1 MYGVEVVKF
10 APSGAAGRAK
20 GPQLIIRSSR
30 VLVLFFAAALVGL
43 AMFSGVLVFQ
53 LSRGPI
59 SLNFLTPL
67 VEEALNSSAGATQV
81 RLHNTVLS
89 WEGQERALDIRATGL
104 QFLDS
109 SERVRATIPEMSVK
123 FSVRALLRGLIAP
136 TRLELFGPRVTII
149 RTPSGEVS
157 IDFGSDTAAAE
168 KAGAPL
174 GFLQEL
180 LSAPDTSLASGYLS
194 SVAVRNA
201 FLEFEDKVTGRQWL
215 APNTD
220 IRLDRDADGIR
231 GDGSIIIGE
240 GEGALQLGLSGA
252 YRADSRS
259 GDVGVVFRDVDP
271 ASFAQFD
278 PSLEVLGRLDARL
291 DGTVTLS
298 IDAAF
303 RDIVGNLDLRVSAGA
318 VDAAPLYDAPVLFEG
333 ASLQLNFEQ
342 AEDRVTLESLDL
354 ILGETTLSLTGS
366 AQRGA
371 GDWASEINVE
381 LRDLPV
387 NDIDVYWPLGV
398 EPNTREWITEN
409 IRDGLV
415 DVMTA
420 TARATIP
427 EDDPALFS
435 LEDISAEIRFHDVS
449 VHYLRPMEPVIGGE
463 GVARINGQEVVVDV
477 IQARMRDVVA
487 EKGRVVIDGLDGNS
501 GVETIKIEV
510 TVAGPVRDT
519 LEVLDGE
526 LLGFIS
532 GFGIDP
538 ARTSGTQRTSAVFA
552 FPLLNALTVD
562 EIAVATSSRLIDFSA
577 EEAAFGFP
585 IGNGNLDLTVN
596 RDGLKARGTADI
608 GQIPVGLTWVER
620 FSNDG
625 KVRTRYEVQT
635 SLGAVAREQLQLDTA
650 PYLTGPF
657 GLDLTYAVGW
667 DGAAAGA
674 AEIDLTESAV
684 SLDPFGWTKP
694 AGVPG
699 RGFLRFYSRDDGFF
713 AVPEFDVTAA
723 DLQITGAARFRSAN
737 AALDLLDMQFSQLKF
752 GENDLVAAVVMSES
766 GVPTFTLAGN
776 AIDLRP
782 VMAEIFGGDEGDDGA
797 EETEDDG
804 PPAMRIVVS
813 EEAPISSLRLGD
825 ETRLLGAHGWL
836 VNDGA
841 DWMDV
846 LLRGKLS
853 NAGNIFV
860 RIEPE
865 PDLRRLLVETD
876 DAGGLLAA
884 LDWVSTIRS
893 GEMRVRGTFEGT
905 GADEVLSAQ
914 VDAQSFVLTE
924 EPFMAKILAL
934 ASFSG
939 IADVLG
945 GQGITFRRAE
955 IPLRMTKNEI
965 VIKDA
970 KARGAEIGIIASGTI
985 DRRADTLDLQ
995 GEVAPAYTLNSLLA
1009 NIPLI
1014 GQVLSGGSEGIFAAT
1029 FSASG
1034 PLENPDIS
1042 VNPLSVLTPGIIRRL
1057 LSGFGEDT
1065 EAEEKPRQP
1074 TPAPDIKP

>member
-1 MYGVEVVKF
+1 MYGVGVVKF

-20 GPQLIIRSSR
+20 GPQLIVRSSR

-43 AMFSGVLVFQ
+43 AMFSGILVFQ

-67 VEEALNSSAGATQV
+67 VEEALNSSAGATHV
-81 RLHNTVLS
+81 RLHDTVLS
-89 WEGQERALDIRATGL
+89 WEGEERALDIRATGL

-109 SERVRATIPEMSVK
+109 AERVRATIPEMSVK

-149 RTPSGEVS
+149 RAPSGEVS
-157 IDFGSDTAAAE
+157 IDFGGDTAPAE
-168 KAGAPL
+168 NAGAPM

-201 FLEFEDKVTGRQWL
+201 FLEFEDRMTARRWL

-220 IRLDRDADGIR
+220 IRLERDAAGIR
-231 GDGSIIIGE
+231 GDGSIVIGE
-240 GEGALQLGLSGA
+240 GERALQLGLSGI
-252 YRADSRS
+252 YRAGSGS
-259 GDVGVVFRDVDP
+259 GDIGVVFSDVDP
-271 ASFAQFD
+271 ASFVAFD
-278 PSLEVLGRLDARL
+278 PSLAVLERLDARL
-291 DGTVTLS
+291 DGTLTLS
-298 IDAAF
+298 IGEAF

-318 VDAAPLYDAPVLFEG
+318 VDAAPLYDAPLLLEG
-333 ASLQLNFEQ
+333 ASLQMSFEQ
-342 AEDRVTLESLDL
+342 AEERISLESLDL
-354 ILGETTLSLTGS
+354 ILGETTLSLTGT
-366 AQRGA
+366 AERDA
-371 GDWASEINVE
+371 GDWTTDINAE

-387 NDIDVYWPLGV
+387 NHIGLYWPLGV
-398 EPNTREWITEN
+398 EPNAREWITEN
-409 IRDGLV
+409 IRDGQV
-415 DVMTA
+415 DVLTA
-420 TARATIP
+420 SARITIL
-427 EDDPALFS
+427 EDDPTSFALD
-435 LEDISAEIRFHDVS
+435 DISAEIAFHDAS
-449 VHYLRPMEPVIGGE
+449 VHYLRPMEPVTDGV
-463 GVARINGQEVVVDV
+463 GVARINTREVVIDV
-477 IQARMRDVVA
+477 VQARIRDVVA
-487 EKGRVVIDGLDGNS
+487 ETGRIVIDGLDGPS
-501 GVETIKIEV
+501 KAETIKIEV

-519 LEVLDGE
+519 LEVLDSE
-526 LLGFIS
+526 PLGFIS

-538 ARTSGTQRTSAVFA
+538 VRTSGSQRTNAVFA
-552 FPLLNALTVD
+552 FPLLDALTVD
-562 EIAVATSSRLIDFSA
+562 EIAVATSSRLVDFSA
-577 EEAAFGFP
+577 EAAAFGFP
-585 IGNGNLDLTVN
+585 IGNGNLELTVN
-596 RDGLKARGTADI
+596 RDGLEARGTADI
-608 GQIPVGLTWVER
+608 GDIPVGLTWVER

-635 SLGAVAREQLQLDTA
+635 SLGAPARERLQFDTS
-650 PYLTGPF
+650 PYLTGVF
-657 GLDLTYAVGW
+657 GLGLTYSVGW

-674 AEIDLTESAV
+674 AEIDLTESAL
-684 SLDPFGWTKP
+684 SLEPFGWAKP
-694 AGVPG
+694 PGVPG
-699 RGFLRFYSRDDGFF
+699 RGFVRFYSRDDGFF
-713 AVPEFDVTAA
+713 SVPQFDVTAA
-723 DLQITGAARFRSAN
+723 DLQITGAARFRSADD
-737 AALDLLDMQFSQLKF
+737 AFDLLDMQFSQLKF

-782 VMAEIFGGDEGDDGA
+782 VMDEIVGGDEGA
-797 EETEDDG
+797 EERADPEM
-804 PPAMRIVVS
+804 PAMQILVS
-813 EEAPISSLRLGD
+813 EAAPIGSVRLGD
-825 ETRLLGAHGWL
+825 ETRLLGAHGRL
-836 VNDGA
+836 VNDGT

-865 PDLRRLLVETD
+865 PNLRRLLVETD

-884 LDWVSTIRS
+884 LDWVDTIKR

-905 GADEVLSAQ
+905 GPDEVLSAQ

-924 EPFMAKILAL
+924 EPFVAKILAL

-939 IADVLG
+939 IGDVLG
-945 GQGITFRRAE
+945 GEGITFRRVE

-970 KARGAEIGIIASGTI
+970 KARGAEIGIIASGRI
-985 DRRADTLDLQ
+985 DRLADTLDLQ

-1034 PLENPDIS
+1034 PLESPDVS

-1057 LSGFGEDT
+1057 LSGFGEEPQAGEPPNPET
-1065 EAEEKPRQP
+1065 
-1074 TPAPDIKP
+1074 PDIER